1 MGGVVC
7 AREGGAPCVWE
18 EEASLGVC
26 VCVVQPPPPPT
37 PKLRSPAS
45 SPRPVRQPPPP
56 ALFPLQLPS
65 PPLPSPPR
73 VCVWVGEKR
82 RLGRCGWEAGR
93 RLIGWVYRWGGRCVR
108 GRATGGLSWVGLGG
122 GVSGFL

>member
-1 MGGVVC
+1 MCGGGWVVLRL
-7 AREGGAPCVWE
+7 ARVC
-18 EEASLGVC
+18 GVC
-26 VCVVQPPPPPT
+26 VRACV
-37 PKLRSPAS
+37 RACG
-45 SPRPVRQPPPP
+45 
-56 ALFPLQLPS
+56 
-65 PPLPSPPR
+65 